1 MPDCLN
7 VTDLLFAFLLR
18 QSLKYNDT
26 ESKEEGFMRA
36 VLVKEFTD
44 FKNLTLEDVLP
55 PQLDEGQVRLD
66 VRATG
71 VSFAVSLWVSGRYQV
86 KPPLPFVPGTEV
98 SGVIMEVAP
107 DVTMFSP
114 GDRVAAALD
123 WGGMAEEA
131 VARAVNVYPIP
142 DNMDFAEAISLTHSY
157 GTACAAL
164 TWLNLLNLKPGET
177 LLVHGSAGGIGLAA
191 VEIGKLL
198 GATVIGTAAN
208 EEKIAA
214 VRKHG
219 ADDVINYVQEDFRE
233 RVLDMTDGL
242 GADVIIDPVGG
253 HVFDDSLRCL
263 RPEGR
268 IMPVGFA
275 SGKIPQIPA
284 NILLVK
290 NITVCGLNF
299 GYFLGWGPRDVRRES
314 APRVRAIIER
324 LCHWYVEGK
333 IRPHISH
340 RFPLE
345 QFQEAMTTVLER
357 RSIGRVALV
366 Q

>member
-1 MPDCLN
+1 
-7 VTDLLFAFLLR
+7 
-18 QSLKYNDT
+18 
-26 ESKEEGFMRA
+26 MRA

-44 FKNLTLEDVLP
+44 FKNLTLEDVPP

-86 KPPLPFVPGTEV
+86 KPPLPFIPGTEV

-131 VARAVNVYPIP
+131 VARALNVYPIP
-142 DNMDFAEAISLTHSY
+142 DDMDFAEAISLTHSY

-164 TWLNLLNLKPGET
+164 TWPNLLNLQPCET

-198 GATVIGTAAN
+198 GATVVGTAGN
-208 EEKIAA
+208 EAKMAA
-214 VRKHG
+214 ARDHG
-219 ADDVINYVQEDFRE
+219 ADHVINYVKEDFRHE
-233 RVLDMTDGL
+233 VLEITGGL
-242 GADVIIDPVGG
+242 GADVIMDPVGG
-253 HVFDDSLRCL
+253 RVFEQSLRSIA
-263 RPEGR
+263 PEGR

-299 GYFLGWGPRDVRRES
+299 GYFLGWGPRDVRRKNE
-314 APRVRAIIER
+314 PRVRSIMER
-324 LCHWYVEGK
+324 LCLWYEERK

-340 RFPLE
+340 RFHLE
-345 QFQEAMTTVLER
+345 EFQEAMSTVLER